1 MTRPFRLQA
10 VLFDF
15 DGTLTEPGAIDFEA
29 IRQAIGCPP
38 GTPILEF
45 IAVQPNEAR
54 RADLYSILEGIE
66 LEAAAVSRPN
76 LGAVRTVRGLKSR
89 GLPVGVIS
97 RNSLASIERALE
109 NFAGLSPGD
118 FDVIVSHDVALAPK
132 PAPDTVL
139 WAANQ
144 LGVDPSGCVV
154 VGDFG
159 FDVRAGKAAGAVT
172 VLVRNHSFPAGG
184 GAGDSFADWARD
196 ADYVIDDLTQL
207 DEVVRLGLPLPTGKF
222 PNDLLGRFLAD
233 LIPEDPALFVRPRV
247 GEDVAVVD
255 LSAAGLSVA
264 AEGSV
269 VDVGG
274 PAGDGTT
281 VGDAT
286 GDGAA
291 PPDLGLLVLKSDPI
305 TFATDSPGRYAVLV
319 NANDVATSGATPR
332 WLLAT
337 CLFPANSTPS
347 EILATLAEL
356 RDACSEAGITLC
368 GGHTEITDAVTH
380 AVVVGALVGT
390 VARDGLVDKHSM
402 CEGDRVVLT
411 KRLAVEGTALI
422 ARELGPRLLEL
433 GMTVEEIERC
443 RAFLSRVSILPEARV
458 AAASGVVAG
467 MHDVTEG
474 GLATALEEFG
484 LAGGH
489 CIRVD
494 LDRIPVFPETRRVCG
509 LLGIDPL
516 GLIGSG
522 SLLIA
527 CRPGGAATLI
537 AQLTAEGIEAT
548 IIGEVLEPVAPGVA
562 IVEGVRSGAPA
573 EWPRFAVDEVARLF

>member
-15 DGTLTEPGAIDFEA
+15 DGTLTGPGAIDFEA
-29 IRQAIGCPP
+29 IRRAIGCPP

-45 IAVQPNEAR
+45 VAAQTDAAR
-54 RADLYSILEGIE
+54 RAELYSVLEGFE
-66 LEAAAVSRPN
+66 LAAAAVSQPN
-76 LGAVRTVRGLKSR
+76 LGAVQAVRGLKPL

-97 RNSLASIERALE
+97 RNGLASIERALE
-109 NFAGLSPGD
+109 NFADLGPDD
-118 FDVIVSHDVALAPK
+118 FDVIVSHDLPLAPK

-139 WAANQ
+139 WAADR
-144 LGVDPSGCVV
+144 LGVDPAGCLV

-159 FDVRAGKAAGAVT
+159 FDVMAGRAAGAVT
-172 VLVRNHSFPAGG
+172 VLVRNHSSPAEGVVGG
-184 GAGDSFADWARD
+184 SFADWARD
-196 ADYVIDDLTQL
+196 ADFVIDDLTQL

-233 LIPEDPALFVRPRV
+233 LITEDPALFVRPRV

-255 LSAAGLSVA
+255 LSAARVPRGAAGMAVA
-264 AEGSV
+264 V
-269 VDVGG
+269 G
-274 PAGDGTT
+274 PAS
-281 VGDAT
+281 
-286 GDGAA
+286 
-291 PPDLGLLVLKSDPI
+291 PDLGLLVLKSDPI

-347 EILATLAEL
+347 EILSTLAEL
-356 RDACSEAGITLC
+356 RDACAEWGITLC
-368 GGHTEITDAVTH
+368 GGHTEITDAVKH

-390 VARDGLVDKHSM
+390 VARGGLIDKHSM
-402 CEGDRVVLT
+402 REGDRLVLT

-422 ARELGPRLLEL
+422 ARELGPRLFDL
-433 GMTVEEIERC
+433 GMTAEEIDRC
-443 RAFLSRVSILPEARV
+443 RAFLSQVSILPEARV
-458 AAASGVVAG
+458 AAASGVVTAL
-467 MHDVTEG
+467 HDVTEG
-474 GLATALEEFG
+474 GLATALEEVG

-489 CIRVD
+489 RIRAQ
-494 LDRIPVFPETRRVCG
+494 LDCIPVFPETRKVCG

-527 CRPGGAATLI
+527 CRAAGAATLV

-548 IIGEVLEPVAPGVA
+548 DIGEVLEPAVPGDT

>member
-10 VLFDF
+10 VLLDF

-29 IRQAIGCPP
+29 IRLAIGCPP

-45 IAVQPNEAR
+45 IAVESDAAR
-54 RADLYSILEGIE
+54 RAELYAILEGIE

-76 LGAVRTVRGLKSR
+76 VGAVQAVHGLKAR

-109 NFAGLSPGD
+109 NFAELSLDD
-118 FDVIVSHDVALAPK
+118 FDVIVSHDVPLAPK
-132 PAPDTVL
+132 PAPDTVF
-139 WAANQ
+139 WAADS
-144 LGVDPSGCVV
+144 LGVDPSGCLV

-172 VLVRNHSFPAGG
+172 VLVRNHSFPAESV
-184 GAGDSFADWARD
+184 AGDSFADWARE
-196 ADYVIDDLTQL
+196 ADFVIDDLTQL

-255 LSAAGLSVA
+255 LSAAGLPLGAAGLPVA
-264 AEGSV
+264 AGTAGGRAS
-269 VDVGG
+269 VGG
-274 PAGDGTT
+274 
-281 VGDAT
+281 AT
-286 GDGAA
+286 GDGTAA
-291 PPDLGLLVLKSDPI
+291 PDLGLLVLKSDPI

-347 EILATLAEL
+347 EILATLTEL

-368 GGHTEITDAVTH
+368 GGHTEITDAVRH

-390 VARDGLVDKHSM
+390 VARDGLIDKHAM
-402 CEGDRVVLT
+402 REGDRVVLT

-422 ARELGPRLLEL
+422 ARELGPRLLDL
-433 GMTVEEIERC
+433 GMAAEEIESC
-443 RAFLSRVSILPEARV
+443 RAFLSQVSILPEARV

-489 CIRVD
+489 RIRAD
-494 LDRIPVFPETRRVCG
+494 LDRIPVFPETQRMCD
-509 LLGIDPL
+509 LLEIDPL

-527 CRPGGAATLI
+527 CRSGGAATLI

-548 IIGEVLEPVAPGVA
+548 IIGEVLEPAVPGVE
-562 IVEGVRSGAPA
+562 IVEGVRAGAPA
-573 EWPRFAVDEVARLF
+573 KWPRFAVDEVAHLF

>member
-1 MTRPFRLQA
+1 MHHMTRPFRLQA

-29 IRQAIGCPP
+29 IRLAIACPP

-45 IAVQPNEAR
+45 IAMQSDADR
-54 RADLYSILEGIE
+54 RAELYSVLEGIE
-66 LEAAAVSRPN
+66 LAAAAVSQPN
-76 LGAVRTVRGLKSR
+76 VGAVEAVRGLKSR

-97 RNSLASIERALE
+97 RNSLASIERAFE
-109 NFAGLSPGD
+109 NFIELGFDD
-118 FDVIVSHDVALAPK
+118 FDVILSHDVPLPPK
-132 PAPDTVL
+132 PAPDTVF
-139 WAANQ
+139 WAAEH
-144 LGVDPSGCVV
+144 LGVDPSGCLV
-154 VGDFG
+154 VGDFS
-159 FDVRAGKAAGAVT
+159 FDIRAGKAAGAVT
-172 VLVRNHSFPAGG
+172 VLVRNHCSPAEGA
-184 GAGDSFADWARD
+184 AGDSFADWARE

-207 DEVVRLGLPLPTGKF
+207 DEVVRLGLPLPAGKF

-264 AEGSV
+264 AGP
-269 VDVGG
+269 VG
-274 PAGDGTT
+274 T
-281 VGDAT
+281 V
-286 GDGAA
+286 
-291 PPDLGLLVLKSDPI
+291 PDLGLLVLKSDPI

-347 EILATLAEL
+347 EILATLTEL
-356 RDACSEAGITLC
+356 REACSEAGITLC
-368 GGHTEITDAVTH
+368 GGHTEITDAVRH
-380 AVVVGALVGT
+380 PVVVGALVGT
-390 VARDGLVDKHSM
+390 VAREGLIDKHAM
-402 CEGDRVVLT
+402 RVGDRVVLT

-422 ARELGPRLLEL
+422 ARELGPRLLDL
-433 GMTVEEIERC
+433 GMTEEEIERC
-443 RAFLSRVSILPEARV
+443 RTFLSRVSILPEARV
-458 AAASGVVAG
+458 AAASGVVAAL
-467 MHDVTEG
+467 HDVTEG

-489 CIRVD
+489 RIRAD
-494 LDRIPVFPETRRVCG
+494 MDRIPVFPETRRVCE

-527 CRPGGAATLI
+527 CRPGGVATLI
-537 AQLTAEGIEAT
+537 AQLAAEGIEAT
-548 IIGEVLEPVAPGVA
+548 DIGEVLEPAAPGDA
-562 IVEGVRSGAPA
+562 IVEGARAGAPA

>member
-1 MTRPFRLQA
+1 MHHMTRPFRLQA

-29 IRQAIGCPP
+29 IRLAIDCPP
-38 GTPILEF
+38 DIPILEF
-45 IAVQPNEAR
+45 IALQSDAAR
-54 RADLYSILEGIE
+54 RAELYSILEDIE
-66 LEAAAVSRPN
+66 LVAAAVSRPN
-76 LGAVRTVRGLKSR
+76 VGAVQAVRGLKSR

-97 RNSLASIERALE
+97 RNGLASIERALE
-109 NFAGLSPGD
+109 NFAELSLND
-118 FDVIVSHDVALAPK
+118 FDIIVSHDVPLAPK
-132 PAPDTVL
+132 PAPDTVF
-139 WAANQ
+139 WAAER

-154 VGDFG
+154 VGDYG
-159 FDVRAGKAAGAVT
+159 FDVMAGKAAGAVT
-172 VLVRNHSFPAGG
+172 VLVRNHSSPAEGV
-184 GAGDSFADWARD
+184 AGDSFAEWARD
-196 ADYVIDDLTQL
+196 ADFVIDDLTQL

-264 AEGSV
+264 AESAGGRTN
-269 VDVGG
+269 VGG
-274 PAGDGTT
+274 AT
-281 VGDAT
+281 V
-286 GDGAA
+286 
-291 PPDLGLLVLKSDPI
+291 PDLGLLVLKSDPI

-347 EILATLAEL
+347 EILATLSEL

-368 GGHTEITDAVTH
+368 GGHTEITDSVTH

-390 VARDGLVDKHSM
+390 VARDGLIDKHAM
-402 CEGDRVVLT
+402 RQGDRVVLT

-433 GMTVEEIERC
+433 GMTAEEIDRC

-458 AAASGVVAG
+458 AAASGVVVG
-467 MHDVTEG
+467 LHDVTEG
-474 GLATALEEFG
+474 GLATAVEEFG

-489 CIRVD
+489 RIRAD
-494 LDRIPVFPETRRVCG
+494 LDRIPVFPETRRVCE

-527 CRPGGAATLI
+527 CRPDGAAPLI

-548 IIGEVLEPVAPGVA
+548 IIGEVLEPAVPGET
-562 IVEGVRSGAPA
+562 IVEGVRSSAPA

>member
-29 IRQAIGCPP
+29 IRMAIGCPS

-45 IAVQPNEAR
+45 IAVQSDAAR
-54 RADLYSILEGIE
+54 KAELYSILEGIE
-66 LEAAAVSRPN
+66 LVAASVSRPN
-76 LGAVRTVRGLKSR
+76 VGAVQAVRGLKSR
-89 GLPVGVIS
+89 GVPVAVIS
-97 RNSLASIERALE
+97 RNGLASIERALE
-109 NFAGLSPGD
+109 NFADLGPDD
-118 FDVIVSHDVALAPK
+118 FDVIVSHDVPLAPK
-132 PAPDTVL
+132 PTPDTVF
-139 WAANQ
+139 WAADR
-144 LGVDPSGCVV
+144 LGVDPSGCLV
-154 VGDFG
+154 VGDYG

-172 VLVRNHSFPAGG
+172 VLVRNHSSPAEGV
-184 GAGDSFADWARD
+184 AGDSFADWARD
-196 ADYVIDDLTQL
+196 ADFVIDDLTQL

-255 LSAAGLSVA
+255 LSAAGLPGA
-264 AEGSV
+264 A
-269 VDVGG
+269 G
-274 PAGDGTT
+274 PAGT
-281 VGDAT
+281 V
-286 GDGAA
+286 
-291 PPDLGLLVLKSDPI
+291 PDLGLLVLKSDPI

-347 EILATLAEL
+347 EILATLTEL
-356 RDACSEAGITLC
+356 RDACSDWGITLC

-390 VARDGLVDKHSM
+390 VARDGLIDKHAM
-402 CEGDRVVLT
+402 REGDRVLLT

-422 ARELGPRLLEL
+422 ARELGPRLLDL
-433 GMTVEEIERC
+433 GMTAEEIERC

-458 AAASGVVAG
+458 AAASGVVAAL
-467 MHDVTEG
+467 HDVTEG

-489 CIRVD
+489 RIRAD
-494 LDRIPVFPETRRVCG
+494 LDRIPVFPETRRVCQ

-527 CRPGGAATLI
+527 CRPGGAASLI

-548 IIGEVLEPVAPGVA
+548 IIGEVLEPAPPGGA
-562 IVEGVRSGAPA
+562 IVEGMCAGAPA

>member
-1 MTRPFRLQA
+1 MEPMSRPFRLQA

-29 IRQAIGCPP
+29 IRLAIDCPP

-45 IAVQPNEAR
+45 IAGQSDAAR
-54 RADLYSILEGIE
+54 RAELYAILEGIE

-76 LGAVRTVRGLKSR
+76 VGAVQAVRGLKSR
-89 GLPVGVIS
+89 GFPLGLIS
-97 RNSLASIERALE
+97 RNGSASIERALE
-109 NFAGLSPGD
+109 NFAELSPDD
-118 FDVIVSHDVALAPK
+118 FDVIVSHDVPLAPK

-139 WAANQ
+139 WAAGR
-144 LGVDPSGCVV
+144 LGVDPSGCLV

-172 VLVRNHSFPAGG
+172 VLVRNRSFPVESV
-184 GAGDSFADWARD
+184 AGDSFADWARD
-196 ADYVIDDLTQL
+196 ADFVIDDLSQL

-255 LSAAGLSVA
+255 LAAAGLPIASV
-264 AEGSV
+264 
-269 VDVGG
+269 
-274 PAGDGTT
+274 PAGDKTSVGRAT
-281 VGDAT
+281 V
-286 GDGAA
+286 DGPTA
-291 PPDLGLLVLKSDPI
+291 PDIGLLVLKSDPI

-319 NANDVATSGATPR
+319 NANDVATSGAIPR

-347 EILATLAEL
+347 EILATLTEL
-356 RDACSEAGITLC
+356 RDACSDWGITLC

-390 VARDGLVDKHSM
+390 VARDGLIDKHAM
-402 CEGDRVVLT
+402 RQGDRVVLT

-422 ARELGPRLLEL
+422 ARELGPHLLDL
-433 GMTVEEIERC
+433 GMTAEEIERC
-443 RAFLSRVSILPEARV
+443 RAFLSLVSILPEARV

-489 CIRVD
+489 RIRAD
-494 LDRIPVFPETRRVCG
+494 LDRIPVFAETRRVCE

-527 CRPGGAATLI
+527 CRPDAAASLI

-548 IIGEVLEPVAPGVA
+548 DIGEVLEAAVPGVA
-562 IVEGVRSGAPA
+562 IVEGVRAGAPA
-573 EWPRFAVDEVARLF
+573 KWPRFAVDEVARLF

>member
-1 MTRPFRLQA
+1 MHPMTRSFRLQA

-15 DGTLTEPGAIDFEA
+15 DGTLTEPGAIGFEA

-45 IAVQPNEAR
+45 IAAQADEVR
-54 RADLYSILEGIE
+54 RAELYFVLESFE

-76 LGAVRTVRGLKSR
+76 VGAVQAVRGLKSR

-97 RNSLASIERALE
+97 RNGLASIERALE
-109 NFAGLSPGD
+109 NFDGLGPDD
-118 FDVIVSHDVALAPK
+118 FDVIVSHDLPLAPK
-132 PAPDTVL
+132 PAPDTVF
-139 WAANQ
+139 WAAER
-144 LGVDPSGCVV
+144 LGVDPSGCLV

-159 FDVRAGKAAGAVT
+159 FDVMAGKAAGAVT
-172 VLVRNHSFPAGG
+172 VLVRNHSFPAEGF
-184 GAGDSFADWARD
+184 AGDSFTDWARD

-222 PNDLLGRFLAD
+222 PNDLLARFLAD

-255 LSAAGLSVA
+255 LAAAGLSRGA
-264 AEGSV
+264 AGMPFP
-269 VDVGG
+269 GG
-274 PAGDGTT
+274 PA
-281 VGDAT
+281 A
-286 GDGAA
+286 
-291 PPDLGLLVLKSDPI
+291 PDLGLLVLKSDPI

-337 CLFPANSTPS
+337 CLFPADSTPS
-347 EILATLAEL
+347 EIVATLTEL
-356 RDACSEAGITLC
+356 RDACSESGITLC
-368 GGHTEITDAVTH
+368 GGHTEITDAVKH

-390 VARDGLVDKHSM
+390 VARDGLIDKSAM
-402 CEGDRVVLT
+402 REGDRVLLT

-422 ARELGPRLLEL
+422 ARELGPRLLDL
-433 GMTVEEIERC
+433 GMSAEEIERC
-443 RAFLSRVSILPEARV
+443 RGFLSLVSILPEARV
-458 AAASGVVAG
+458 AATSGVVAG

-489 CIRVD
+489 RIRAH
-494 LDRIPVFPETRRVCG
+494 LDRIPVFPETRRVCA

-527 CRPGGAATLI
+527 CRPAGAATLI

-548 IIGEVLEPVAPGVA
+548 DIGEVLEPAVPGDPV
-562 IVEGVRSGAPA
+562 VEGMRAGLPA
-573 EWPRFAVDEVARLF
+573 AWPRFAVDEVARLF

>member
-1 MTRPFRLQA
+1 MKPMTRPFRLQA

-15 DGTLTEPGAIDFEA
+15 DGTLTEPGAIRFEA

-45 IAVQPNEAR
+45 IAVQSDAAR
-54 RADLYSILEGIE
+54 RAELYSILERIE

-76 LGAVRTVRGLKSR
+76 AGAAQAVLGLKAR

-109 NFAGLSPGD
+109 NFADLSPED
-118 FDVIVSHDVALAPK
+118 FDVIVSHELPLAPK
-132 PAPDTVL
+132 PAPDTVF
-139 WAANQ
+139 WAAEH
-144 LGVDPSGCVV
+144 LGVDPSGCLM

-159 FDVRAGKAAGAVT
+159 FDVMAGKAAGAVT
-172 VLVRNHSFPAGG
+172 VLVRNHSFPAVGL
-184 GAGDSFADWARD
+184 AGDSFADWARD

-222 PNDLLGRFLAD
+222 PNDLLGRFLSD

-255 LSAAGLSVA
+255 LSAAGLSLA
-264 AEGSV
+264 GR
-269 VDVGG
+269 
-274 PAGDGTT
+274 PAGVGTT
-281 VGDAT
+281 MGDAI

-319 NANDVATSGATPR
+319 NANDVATSGAIPR

-347 EILATLAEL
+347 EILATLTEL

-390 VARDGLVDKHSM
+390 VARDGLIDKHSM
-402 CEGDRVVLT
+402 REGDRVVLT

-433 GMTVEEIERC
+433 GMTAEEIERC
-443 RAFLSRVSILPEARV
+443 RAFLSLVSILPEARV
-458 AAASGVVAG
+458 AAASGFVAG

-489 CIRVD
+489 RVRAD

-527 CRPGGAATLI
+527 CRAGGAATLI

-548 IIGEVLEPVAPGVA
+548 DIGEVLEPAAPGET
-562 IVEGVRSGAPA
+562 IVEAVRGGAPA